1 MQSTS
6 ESDLKLLVKWSGAEY
21 DVELHPQDN
30 IAVLK
35 HEIFKKT
42 NVKPERQ
49 KLLNLK
55 YKGKMATDDIKLSQ
69 LDLKAN
75 FKVMMMVQ
83 TNTKPD
89 FHA

>member
-6 ESDLKLLVKWSGAEY
+6 ESELKLIVKWSGAEY

-49 KLLNLK
+49 KLLNVK
-55 YKGKMATDDIKLSQ
+55 YKGKMASDDVKISL
-69 LDLKAN
+69 LDIKAN
-75 FKVMMMVQ
+75 FKVMMMVCK
-83 TNTKPD
+83 NKKKR
-89 FHA
+89 